1 MAWIIGLAI
10 AGVLVTSASAQKVHA
25 PKQEWQ
31 VMIAGLSDVQDMTAA
46 LMVFDMKR
54 IESTANE
61 LATREEFISKIDQLP
76 DAVKE
81 GHADVGKA
89 ARELAEVAAFGE
101 EQEVNKAL
109 GAVTAACTACHYDYR
124 DKKRR
129 DKMQ

>member
-1 MAWIIGLAI
+1 MRIHTIMAWIIGLAI

-81 GHADVGKA
+81 GHADVAKA

-101 EQEVNKAL
+101 EQEINKAL
-109 GAVTAACTACHYDYR
+109 GAVTAACTACHYDLR
-124 DKKRR
+124 D
-129 DKMQ
+129 